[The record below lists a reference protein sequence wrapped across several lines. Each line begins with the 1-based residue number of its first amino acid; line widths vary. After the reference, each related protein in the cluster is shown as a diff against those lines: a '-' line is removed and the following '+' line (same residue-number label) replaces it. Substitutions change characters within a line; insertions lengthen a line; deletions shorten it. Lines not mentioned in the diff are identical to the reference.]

1 MATVVISVGGSIL
14 LQDLENIDYIT
25 KLAGLLR
32 ELSKN
37 HKIYLV
43 VGGGKTSRD
52 YIKLTRKLGTDEASL
67 DEIGIECTRIN
78 ARVMIAALGPVYA
91 NPYPVKTIEEVLGT
105 GSNYP
110 IVVMGGTQPG
120 HTTDAVAVTLAER
133 VGADRFINATSVDG
147 VYTLDP
153 NLDPNAEKLDKI
165 TPGQLIQI
173 ILKSE
178 QAGAGPHIVIDILAS
193 KLIERSR
200 IPTLVVNG
208 RDLDELKN
216 AIEGKD
222 FNGTIISSD

>member
-1 MATVVISVGGSIL
+1 MATVVISVGGSII
-14 LQDLENIDYIT
+14 LQDLEDIEFLT

-32 ELSKN
+32 ELSKS
-37 HKIYLV
+37 HKIYIV

-67 DEIGIECTRIN
+67 DEIGIDCTRIN

-91 NPYPVKTIEEVLGT
+91 NPYPVKTIEEVLSVS
-105 GSNYP
+105 SNYP

-133 VGADRFINATSVDG
+133 VGAERFINATSVDG
-147 VYTLDP
+147 VYTMDP
-153 NLDPNAEKLDKI
+153 KLDPNAKKLDKI
-165 TPGQLIQI
+165 TPAQLIET

-200 IPTLVVNG
+200 IPTLVVDG
-208 RDLDELKN
+208 RDLDALKN
-216 AIEGKD
+216 AVEGKD
-222 FNGTIISSD
+222 FNGTIIASE